1 MLSRRSFLKALA
13 WLGVSGTSFGAY
25 AVGVEPLLRLSI
37 AEYKL
42 TPSGWPSGQKLRM
55 VVLADI
61 HAVDPWMSTERI
73 RSIVAKANAL
83 NGDIIVLLG
92 DYVHGTR
99 FFRTESPASEWGP
112 ELGRLK
118 APLGVHAI
126 TGNHDWWEDKTA
138 MANGAGPTI
147 AHKALQAA
155 GINVLENEAVRLSH
169 KGKPFWLAGL
179 GDQMAF
185 MPISRQRGIRSGIDD
200 LPKTLAAITDDA
212 PALLMAHEPDIF
224 PRVPKR
230 FALTLCGHT
239 HGGQV
244 NLFGWRPA
252 AGSRLSRVYPRGH
265 FSENGRD
272 LLVSS
277 GLGCSILPIR
287 FGVPPEIMV
296 VELGGDEGHAPA

>member
-1 MLSRRSFLKALA
+1 
-13 WLGVSGTSFGAY
+13 
-25 AVGVEPLLRLSI
+25 
-37 AEYKL
+37 
-42 TPSGWPSGQKLRM
+42 
-55 VVLADI
+55 
-61 HAVDPWMSTERI
+61 
-73 RSIVAKANAL
+73 
-83 NGDIIVLLG
+83 
-92 DYVHGTR
+92 
-99 FFRTESPASEWGP
+99 
-112 ELGRLK
+112 
-118 APLGVHAI
+118 
-126 TGNHDWWEDKTA
+126 
-138 MANGAGPTI
+138 
-147 AHKALQAA
+147 
-155 GINVLENEAVRLSH
+155 LSH

-200 LPKTLAAITDDA
+200 LPKTIAAITDDA